1 MEKVNGEGYLALV
14 LFTIRRKCASNS
26 KDERKPNG
34 EGCRAELSSSLCSL
48 HFSFLAL
55 VTKLIVYLFDKILN
69 IRERIAP
76 ALTNRR

>member
-1 MEKVNGEGYLALV
+1 MLLIVKMRESLTVKDAALGFPPLRV
-14 LFTIRRKCASNS
+14 PWHS
-26 KDERKPNG
+26 
-34 EGCRAELSSSLCSL
+34 
-48 HFSFLAL
+48 SFLAS